1 MVEEAVRDHGLD
13 LAAGLQVVAAERLTS
28 TPIEPS
34 RPLLI
39 VPLALLGGAMAA
51 PSAALPGRHGP
62 NGRDPLVLLRR
73 LYPAAATVAPLGRGG
88 RTTTV
93 EALTAAE
100 LEAPL
105 FLLPS
110 LFLRLVGGIG
120 VTLHHLGMRGHH
132 GADLGIVAPALPY
145 PHR

>member
-1 MVEEAVRDHGLD
+1 MLDALVEEAVRDHGLD

-88 RTTTV
+88 RMSRQRKTAALV
-93 EALTAAE
+93 AFRGDGEALQGGDEKTAT
-100 LEAPL
+100 PV
-105 FLLPS
+105 
-110 LFLRLVGGIG
+110 LRP
-120 VTLHHLGMRGHH
+120 
-132 GADLGIVAPALPY
+132 DFC
-145 PHR
+145 